1 METRSLFC
9 MYIYIKELNLD
20 CHLSNQDDNN
30 TYTFINN
37 KTKDQIIIKYKLNL
51 IYIHTQLKDA
61 LK

>member
-1 METRSLFC
+1 